1 MRLITITLILVVLF
15 SGLVSAASFSINN
28 FVVGSG
34 FRGEEVQ
41 INATIVNNNSNALTL
56 KVAASDLTNNNTI
69 ITPGSFSDISFT
81 ALESKNLTFKF
92 NIPTNVDLGDYRGS
106 FTFTNSANNSDNII
120 NQYTLK
126 VDDRILLT
134 SGLDRCSSGIKGN
147 LIVKIKD
154 PDNNED
160 FNPGD
165 QIKIKAEVEN
175 IGNDDLDVQVEAD
188 LFNIDERDSI
198 VRAKSEVKEI
208 RDGTDVDF
216 EFFINVPTTEI
227 DENDRY
233 ILFLKAVEDPDRET
247 SNCYEEFVN
256 VDLDRKSSDVVI
268 KRMGL
273 TPTIVECDDILGVK
287 FDIENIGKKDQDV
300 SVKILNEL
308 LGISQVSNQIRLKDA
323 DSNDKDPK
331 NEAVINFDVKIPQ
344 NAKPGNY
351 ALEGEVVFDG
361 SSHKAS
367 KNFVVNCG
375 KEKPIEIVKVS
386 GIKGSLIQKNIYV
399 KSGDSFSLAINVKN
413 DLKVSKIINLDV
425 QNIAKFGDLISG
437 DSLIQLNPGE
447 SKTNYFF
454 IKAKDDVQGSFNGV
468 VNLISDGN
476 MIDSILFNVDV
487 ESIEKEEIN
496 FNVIIS
502 TVIVL
507 IVILL
512 LLSGLNRKI

>member
-34 FRGEEVQ
+34 FRGEDVQ
-41 INATIVNNNSNALTL
+41 INATIVNGNSSITL
-56 KVAASDLTNNNTI
+56 KVAASDLKNNNTI
-69 ITPGSFSDISFT
+69 ITPGSFSDIILAASET
-81 ALESKNLTFKF
+81 KAVSFKF
-92 NIPTNVDLGDYRGS
+92 NIPTNVDLGDYKGS
-106 FTFTNSANNSDNII
+106 FTFTNSVNNSDNII

-126 VDDRILLT
+126 VDDRTLLT
-134 SGLDRCSSGIKGN
+134 SGLDRCSNGIKGN

-154 PDNNED
+154 PDNND
-160 FNPGD
+160 NFNPGD

-175 IGNDDLDVQVEAD
+175 IGTDDLDVQVEAD

-208 RDGTDVDF
+208 RDGADVDF
-216 EFFINVPTTEI
+216 EFFITVPTTEI
-227 DENDRY
+227 DENDKY

-247 SNCYEEFVN
+247 LNCYEEFVN

-268 KRMGL
+268 EGMSL
-273 TPTIVECDDILGVK
+273 TPSTVECGDILGVK

-331 NEAVINFDVKIPQ
+331 NEEVINFDVKIPQ

-351 ALEGEVVFDG
+351 VLEGEVVFDG
-361 SSHKAS
+361 SSNKKS
-367 KNFVVNCG
+367 KTFIVNCD
-375 KEKPIEIVKVS
+375 KEKPTELIKVS
-386 GIKGSLIQKNIYV
+386 GIKGSLIQKNIDV

-413 DLKVSKIINLDV
+413 DLKISKIINLDV

-454 IKAKDDVQGSFNGV
+454 IKAKDVVQGSFSGV
-468 VNLISDGN
+468 VNLIIDGN
-476 MIDSILFNVDV
+476 IIDSVLFNVDV
-487 ESIEKEEIN
+487 ESVEKEEIN
-496 FNVIIS
+496 FNVVIS